1 MKTRKPKNKNFPQD
15 KPARSRPAK
24 PPRPERPAPE
34 PEERN
39 ELQIEGRN
47 AVMEALTSGRSI
59 DRLFLLEGDDARIP
73 PTFAALAK
81 ECGAVVVRVSRQK
94 LDMMSETGAHQGVI
108 ALAAGCE
115 YVSVEDMLSNAYE
128 KGEKPLLVLCDHLED
143 PHNLGAI
150 IRNAEVFGAHGVIIP
165 KRRGAG
171 VNATVVKASA
181 GAVWHIPIARVP
193 NLTTTI
199 HELKKAGVWIFGADA
214 DGDTLPEQADFAGS
228 TGIVIGAEGAGLS
241 PLVRQ
246 NCDFIVSI
254 PMAGKIGSL
263 NASAAAAVLLY
274 EALRKRT
281 RL

>member
-1 MKTRKPKNKNFPQD
+1 MKPQKPRKPNQKANQKPNPKPFAKP
-15 KPARSRPAK
+15 KPAPA
-24 PPRPERPAPE
+24 E

-47 AVMEALTSGRSI
+47 AVMEALTAGRSI
-59 DRLFLLEGDDARIP
+59 DRLFVLEGNEVRIP
-73 PTFAALAK
+73 PELLNLAK
-81 ECGAVVVRVSRQK
+81 ENGAVIVRVSRQK

-115 YVSVEDMLSNAYE
+115 YVSVEEILESAYE
-128 KGEKPLLVLCDHLED
+128 KGEKPLLVLCDHIED

-171 VNATVVKASA
+171 ITSTVVKASA
-181 GAVWHIPIARVP
+181 GAVWHLPIARVA
-193 NLTTTI
+193 NLNATI
-199 HELKKAGVWIFGADA
+199 TELKKAGVWIFGADA
-214 DGDTLPEQADFAGS
+214 DGNVSSDKADFAGP

-241 PLVRQ
+241 ALVRA
-246 NCDFIVSI
+246 NCDFVVSI
-254 PMAGKIGSL
+254 PMAGKTGSL

-274 EALRKRT
+274 EAFQKRSAT
-281 RL
+281 